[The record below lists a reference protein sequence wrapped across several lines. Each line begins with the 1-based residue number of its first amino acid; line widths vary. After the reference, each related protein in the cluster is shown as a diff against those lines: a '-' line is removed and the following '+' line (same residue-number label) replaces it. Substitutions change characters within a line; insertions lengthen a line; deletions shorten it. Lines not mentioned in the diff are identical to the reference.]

1 MERGKRKRRRKGR
14 GVREEGW
21 EEEGGAGR
29 MGGNPRTEREKEGL
43 VGRRGEDRTE
53 EGGGREGGAGSEE
66 GGAGRE
72 EPRGGASS
80 EEGGVGRE
88 EPRREPALR
97 LVPGTHTDLCC
108 SLSPGNQW
116 EAPG

>member
-72 EPRGGASS
+72 EPR
-80 EEGGVGRE
+80 
-88 EPRREPALR
+88 REPALR
-97 LVPGTHTDLCC
+97 LVPWTHTNLCC

>member
-53 EGGGREGGAGSEE
+53 EGGGREGGASSEE
-66 GGAGRE
+66 GGA
-72 EPRGGASS
+72 
-80 EEGGVGRE
+80 GRE

-97 LVPGTHTDLCC
+97 LVPGTHTNLCC

>member
-43 VGRRGEDRTE
+43 VGR
-53 EGGGREGGAGSEE
+53 
-66 GGAGRE
+66 
-72 EPRGGASS
+72 
-80 EEGGVGRE
+80 
-88 EPRREPALR
+88 
-97 LVPGTHTDLCC
+97 
-108 SLSPGNQW
+108 SPG
-116 EAPG
+116 GSRL